1 MAHAQKP
8 DFVFRRNVRVHLNRQ
23 GASVQSTSGSRGVRI
38 NGSNAGYIM
47 FRGSLKCT
55 GYPLHSPVSPSIP
68 LPCVTVCHHFEVCH
82 HVSSGHYVIRT
93 FPVLFLFVFTGLFSL
108 RVLNIVRL
116 HLKYDGTC
124 AGTRFRLTAFEI
136 WWHMRRNHISSYCVW
151 NVMAHAQKPHFVLLR
166 LKCDGTCAETR
177 FRLTAFEMW
186 WHTRRNQIYSFGET
200 YKSI

>member
-23 GASVQSTSGSRGVRI
+23 GASVQSTTRSRGVRI

-47 FRGSLKCT
+47 YRGSLKCT
-55 GYPLHSPVSPSIP
+55 GYPLNSPVSPSIP

-93 FPVLFLFVFTGLFSL
+93 FPVLFLFVFTALFSL
-108 RVLNIVRL
+108 PVPNIVRL

-136 WWHMRRNHISSYCVW
+136 WWHMRRNQISSYCVW
-151 NVMAHAQKPHFVLLR
+151 NVMAHAQKPDLFFRQNVQIHLNRRGGVSSFDYWQAR
-166 LKCDGTCAETR
+166 CAHQR
-177 FRLTAFEMW
+177 
-186 WHTRRNQIYSFGET
+186 
-200 YKSI
+200 